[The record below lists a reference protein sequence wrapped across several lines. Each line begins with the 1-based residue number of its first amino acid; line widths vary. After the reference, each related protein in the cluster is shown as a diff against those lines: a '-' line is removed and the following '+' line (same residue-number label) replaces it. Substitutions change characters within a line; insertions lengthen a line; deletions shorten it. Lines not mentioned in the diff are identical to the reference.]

1 VILNNSFHPHVWFN
15 NSGDVFRHNIVT
27 RNYFPIR
34 VNDWGKEVDANLFPD
49 EPALAV
55 AQKAG
60 TDAHSAFG
68 DPEFI
73 KAAVGDYRVKPGS
86 PALKLGFK
94 NFPMN
99 QFGVTSPSLKA
110 LVVPVKLPVLISEMK
125 TEGQDSYDFLGA
137 KVKNLNTLGE
147 RSATGMA
154 TETGVL
160 VLEVPKKSILYGKLQ
175 PNDVVLK
182 FNDAPVKNMKDL
194 MTIQM
199 GLQLSQKATLE
210 VFRNQASKKIEIA
223 LK

>member
-1 VILNNSFHPHVWFN
+1 
-15 NSGDVFRHNIVT
+15 
-27 RNYFPIR
+27 
-34 VNDWGKEVDANLFPD
+34 
-49 EPALAV
+49 
-55 AQKAG
+55 
-60 TDAHSAFG
+60 
-68 DPEFI
+68 
-73 KAAVGDYRVKPGS
+73 
-86 PALKLGFK
+86 
-94 NFPMN
+94 
-99 QFGVTSPSLKA
+99 
-110 LVVPVKLPVLISEMK
+110 VKLPVLISEMK